1 MMNGKEYLES
11 LRDGRVVYLNGEKVE
26 DVTAHPAYQNAARS
40 IARLYDA
47 LHDPEKA
54 PILTT
59 ETEYGFR
66 THKFFKASTS
76 AEELL
81 EARDAM
87 AEWSKLS
94 YGFMG
99 RTPDYKA
106 AFIGSLG
113 PYADFYKGFEDNAR
127 RWYKKA
133 QKDVPFCNHTIVNPQ
148 MDRDQPLHKNKDVFV
163 RAVEERDDGVIVSGA
178 KMVGTSAALTHYN
191 FVANYSPVDLGE
203 GDQSHALI
211 FFVPMN
217 APGLK
222 IVSRQSYEEI
232 ATKLGTPY
240 DYPLSS
246 RFDEN
251 DAVIVLDNV
260 FIPWEDILTYKN
272 VDVAN
277 GFRPKTGWV
286 NRYTFQGCTRFAVK
300 LDFMVGLLLKATEM
314 AGTNRFRGV
323 QANIGE
329 VMSWRN
335 MFWAISTAMATNP
348 EKGANGCVL
357 PNGTYATAYRV
368 FAPMVWPKIKEIFEQ
383 VAAGGLIQLPSS
395 AKDFLN
401 PELRPYLD
409 QYYKGSGG
417 VSAEERV
424 KVMKL
429 IWDAIGT
436 EFGGRNELYEIN
448 YAGNHEG
455 IRLDTLKFADNSGQ
469 TDKFKDFVDQA
480 LSDYDLSGWTSEDWI
495 NPEKDQVKAV
505 RN

>member
-1 MMNGKEYLES
+1 MMTGKEYLES
-11 LRDGRVVYLNGEKVE
+11 LNDGRVVYLNGEKIA
-26 DVTAHPAYQNAARS
+26 DVTTHPAYRNAARS
-40 IARLYDA
+40 ISLLYDA
-47 LHDPEKA
+47 LHDPKKQD
-54 PILTT
+54 ILTT
-59 ETEYGFR
+59 TTEEGYR
-66 THKFFKASTS
+66 THKFFKASES

-81 EARDAM
+81 GARDAM
-87 AEWSKLS
+87 AEWTKLS

-106 AFIGSLG
+106 AFTGSLG

-133 QKDVPFCNHTIVNPQ
+133 QREMPFCNHTIVNPQ
-148 MDRDQPLHKNKDVFV
+148 LDRDQPLHKNKEVFV

-191 FVANYSPVDLGE
+191 FVANYSPQDLGE

-222 IVSRQSYEEI
+222 IVSRQSYEEM
-232 ATKLGTPY
+232 ATTLGTPF

-260 FIPWEDILTYKN
+260 LIPWEDILTYKN
-272 VDVAN
+272 VDIAN
-277 GFRPKTGWV
+277 GFRPKTGWL

-300 LDFMVGLLLKATEM
+300 LDFMVGLLIKATRM
-314 AGTNRFRGV
+314 AGTHNFRGV

-329 VMSWRN
+329 VISYRN

-348 EKGANGCVL
+348 EKGANGVVL
-357 PNGTYATAYRV
+357 PNSTYATAYRT
-368 FAPMVWPKIKEIFEQ
+368 FAPTVWPKIKQIFNS
-383 VAAGGLIQLPSS
+383 VVAGGLISIPSS
-395 AKDFLN
+395 AKDFQN

-409 QYYKGSGG
+409 MYYKGSGG
-417 VSAEERV
+417 VSAEERI
-424 KVMKL
+424 KLMKL
-429 IWDAIGT
+429 IWDSIGT
-436 EFGGRNELYEIN
+436 EFGGRNELYEMN
-448 YAGNHEG
+448 YAGNNEG
-455 IRLDTLKFADNSGQ
+455 IRLDALKLAQ
-469 TDKFKDFVDQA
+469 TKGETDRYIDFVDQA
-480 LSDYDLSGWTSEDWI
+480 MSDYDLDGWTNDTWL
-495 NPEKDQVKAV
+495 NPDQKEKVLY
-505 RN
+505 

>member
-1 MMNGKEYLES
+1 MMDGKQYLDS
-11 LRDGRVVYLNGEKVE
+11 LKDGRAIYLNGEKVD
-26 DVTAHPAYQNAARS
+26 DVTTHPAYRNAARS
-40 IARLYDA
+40 IAKLYDA
-47 LHDPEKA
+47 LHDPAKEA
-54 PILTT
+54 ILTT
-59 ETEYGFR
+59 KSEFGFR

-76 AEELL
+76 SEELL
-81 EARDAM
+81 GARDAM
-87 AEWSKLS
+87 AEWTKLS

-106 AFIGSLG
+106 AFTASLG
-113 PYADFYKGFEDNAR
+113 PYAYFYKGFEDNAR

-133 QKDVPFCNHTIVNPQ
+133 QQEIPFCNHTIVNPQ
-148 MDRDQPLHKNKDVFV
+148 LDRDQPLHKNKEVFV

-191 FVANYSPVDLGE
+191 FVANYSPQDLGE
-203 GDQSHALI
+203 GDKSHALI

-222 IVSRQSYEEI
+222 VISRQSYEETAAI
-232 ATKLGTPY
+232 MGTPF

-260 FIPWEDILTYKN
+260 FIPWEDVLTYNN
-272 VDVAN
+272 VDIAN
-277 GFRPKTGWV
+277 GFRPKTGWL

-314 AGTNRFRGV
+314 AGTNKFRGV

-329 VMSWRN
+329 VISYRN
-335 MFWAISTAMATNP
+335 MFWAISEAMAANP
-348 EKGANGCVL
+348 ETGPNGVVL
-357 PNGTYATAYRV
+357 PNATYATAYRT
-368 FAPMVWPKIKEIFEQ
+368 FAPSVWPKIKQIFEQ
-383 VAAGGLIQLPSS
+383 VVAGGLIQLPSS
-395 AKDFLN
+395 AKDFQNL
-401 PELRPYLD
+401 ELRPYLD
-409 QYYKGSGG
+409 HYYKGSGG

-424 KVMKL
+424 KVLKL

-455 IRLDTLKFADNSGQ
+455 IRLDALKMADNSGQ
-469 TDKFKDFVDQA
+469 TAKYKAFVEQA
-480 LSDYDLSGWTSEDWI
+480 LSDYDLTGWTSDTWI
-495 NPEKDQVKAV
+495 NPDKHQEKVF
-505 RN
+505 N

>member
-11 LRDGRVVYLNGEKVE
+11 LRDGREVFLNGEKVE
-26 DVTAHPAYQNAARS
+26 DVTTHPAYRNAARS
-40 IARLYDA
+40 VAQLYDA
-47 LHDPEKA
+47 LHDPETSD
-54 PILTT
+54 ILTT
-59 ETEYGFR
+59 ESEFGFR
-66 THKFFKASTS
+66 THKFFKASKS

-81 EARDAM
+81 GARDAM

-106 AFIGSLG
+106 AFTASLG
-113 PYADFYKGFEDNAR
+113 PYADFYEGFEDNAR

-133 QKDVPFCNHTIVNPQ
+133 QKEVPFCNHTIVNPQ
-148 MDRDQPLHKNKDVFV
+148 LDRDQPLHKNKEVFV
-163 RAVEERDDGVIVSGA
+163 RAVEERDDGVVVSGA

-191 FVANYSPVDLGE
+191 FVANYSPQDLGE
-203 GDQSHALI
+203 GDISHAII

-222 IVSRQSYEEI
+222 VISRQSYEEM
-232 ATKLGTPY
+232 ATKMGTPY

-260 FIPWEDILTYKN
+260 LIPWEDILTYNN
-272 VDVAN
+272 VEIAN
-277 GFRPKTGWV
+277 GFRPKTGWL

-300 LDFMVGLLLKATEM
+300 LDFMVGLLLKATEI
-314 AGTNRFRGV
+314 AGTSKFRGV

-329 VMSWRN
+329 VISYRN

-348 EKGANGCVL
+348 EQGPDGVAL
-357 PNGTYATAYRV
+357 PNSTYATAYRT
-368 FAPMVWPKIKEIFEQ
+368 FAPSVWPKIKQIFEQ
-383 VAAGGLIQLPSS
+383 VVAGGLIQMPSS

-417 VSAEERV
+417 VSAEERI
-424 KVMKL
+424 KVLKL
-429 IWDAIGT
+429 TWDAIGT

-455 IRLDTLKFADNSGQ
+455 IRLDALKMADTAGQ
-469 TDKFKDFVDQA
+469 TDQYKAFVDEA
-480 LSDYDLSGWTSEDWI
+480 LSDYDLFGWTSNKWF
-495 NPEKDQVKAV
+495 NPEEEFEKNFQ
-505 RN
+505 

>member
-1 MMNGKEYLES
+1 MYNGKEYLES
-11 LRDGRVVYLNGEKVE
+11 LNDGRVVYLNGEKIKNVVE
-26 DVTAHPAYQNAARS
+26 HPAYRNSARS

-47 LHDPEKA
+47 LHNPEKSD
-54 PILTT
+54 ILTT
-59 ETEYGFR
+59 ETEFGFR

-76 AEELL
+76 VKELIG
-81 EARDAM
+81 ARDAM
-87 AEWSKLS
+87 AEWARLS

-106 AFIGSLG
+106 AFTGSLG
-113 PYADFYKGFEDNAR
+113 PYADFYKGFENNAR
-127 RWYKKA
+127 RWYRKA
-133 QKDVPFCNHTIVNPQ
+133 QEELPFCNHTIINPQ
-148 MDRDQPLHKNKDVFV
+148 LDRHKPLHENKEVFV
-163 RAVEERDDGVIVSGA
+163 RAVAEKDDGIIVSGA

-191 FVANYSPVDLGE
+191 FVANYSPQDLGG

-222 IVSRQSYEEI
+222 VISRQSYEEM
-232 ATKLGTPY
+232 AVKSGTPF

-260 FIPWEDILTYKN
+260 FIPWEDVLAYKN
-272 VDVAN
+272 VDIAN

-300 LDFMVGLLLKATEM
+300 LDFMVGLLLKATEL
-314 AGTNRFRGV
+314 AGTNTFRGV

-329 VMSWRN
+329 VISYRN
-335 MFWAISTAMATNP
+335 MFWAISTAMATQP
-348 EKGANGCVL
+348 EEAPNGYLL
-357 PNGTYATAYRV
+357 PNSTYATAYRT
-368 FAPMVWPKIKEIFEQ
+368 FAPVVWPKIKQIFEQ
-383 VAAGGLIQLPSS
+383 VVAGGLIQLPSS
-395 AKDFLN
+395 SKDFLN

-417 VSAEERV
+417 ASAEERV
-424 KVMKL
+424 KVLKL
-429 IWDAIGT
+429 VWDAIGT

-448 YAGNHEG
+448 YAGNQEG
-455 IRLDTLKFADNSGQ
+455 IRLDALKMADTSGQ
-469 TDKFKDFVDQA
+469 TAAYKSFVDQA
-480 LSDYDLSGWTSEDWI
+480 LNDYDLNGWTNDSWI
-495 NPEKDQVKAV
+495 NNYNAEKLPL
-505 RN
+505 